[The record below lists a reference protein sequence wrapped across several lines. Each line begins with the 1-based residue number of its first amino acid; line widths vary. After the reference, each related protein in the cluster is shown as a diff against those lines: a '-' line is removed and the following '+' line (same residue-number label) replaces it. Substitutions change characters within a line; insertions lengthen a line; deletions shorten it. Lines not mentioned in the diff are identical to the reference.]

1 LKKYFEI
8 LGLKQDASQEQIQ
21 EAYERLNDTL
31 DPKKND
37 NLDFFIEEYEL
48 VQEAYKILKKEVKKT
63 VEPKQIVA
71 DSIES
76 IFEIYKEYDTAK
88 KIDFLKEIEDK
99 INSGSQ
105 NYKIALNIIC
115 KYESCDNLEQLIQ
128 KLKPRPKEISKEIP
142 KETAKVVSKPAKTSP
157 KKKENSQ
164 KVIAVTDS
172 DTSSTLI
179 DKYNKSPKESKEGVL
194 ALFKVLGSTGNKECL
209 LALHELLGEPL
220 ELDDNLLVMVVQG
233 IVSNPQASDKP
244 SLKEGI
250 GEFGLS
256 KTNPIPVY
264 GTPSNE
270 IYLKQL
276 KTNLGGQIT
285 WKRKGSIKVKGIEKE
300 IDEYLIF
307 DEKGKKIATFFISP
321 YHWKTSKKLPKGF
334 IHVNEVPSNNKKST
348 KRSPTPTIKPAPSKP
363 NNQSKEPALNK
374 KKQTNKVVL
383 ISVISLIVLVLMYLF
398 SLKPEKNSSFPK
410 KTTTKESK
418 VKTIPKKLSDIEI
431 QFKANTDT
439 TSYKLNQTIHLEFT
453 LPQDASSFIPPSFE
467 DFNVIAGPSQNIS
480 STHQSGEYSY
490 NKSYK
495 YELSPKK
502 TGQFVIAPAS
512 IDYMGFTFVTD
523 SIFIKVLPTTR
534 FEKSRKKKLKVT
546 DYSEFYN
553 KLGLKNFNKE
563 DYATALIY
571 FIKATELSPKKGVYH
586 FNVGFAKQYLKAG
599 SGCNDFNK
607 ALKYGYV
614 KAQKVIDSYCKSEK
628 KEEKPIDVTIKGKI
642 VDYRN
647 RIVIGSKIT
656 NKTTGESVSV
666 NFDGEYSLKAKEGD
680 VILFEHVKWKKYPDI
695 ETTFESSFGNII
707 NVKFLTKRK
716 TWSRV
721 TVKKWDPKHK
731 AYSKTITSNY

>member
-1 LKKYFEI
+1 MKKYFDT

-21 EAYERLNDTL
+21 EAYERLSNTL

-48 VQEAYKILKKEVKKT
+48 VQEAYKFLKKEVKKT
-63 VEPKQIVA
+63 PKPKQKAA

-76 IFEIYKEYDTAK
+76 IFETYKKHDSTN
-88 KIDFLKEIEDK
+88 KIDFLKKIEDQ

-128 KLKPRPKEISKEIP
+128 KLEPTPKLI
-142 KETAKVVSKPAKTSP
+142 SKPANTSP
-157 KKKENSQ
+157 KEKENSQ

-179 DKYNKSPKESKEGVL
+179 DKYNKSQKESKEGVL
-194 ALFKVLGSTGNKECL
+194 TLYKVLGSTGNKECL

-220 ELDDNLLVMVVQG
+220 QLDEDLLVMVVQG
-233 IVSNPQASDKP
+233 IASNPQASDKP
-244 SLKEGI
+244 SIKEGK

-264 GTPSNE
+264 GIPSNE

-276 KTNLGGQIT
+276 KTNLGGKIT

-300 IDEYLIF
+300 IDEYLIY

-348 KRSPTPTIKPAPSKP
+348 KSSPKPITKPEPSKP
-363 NNQSKEPALNK
+363 KNQSKEPASNK
-374 KKQTNKVVL
+374 KKNTNKVVL
-383 ISVISLIVLVLMYLF
+383 ISFISLISLVLMYLF
-398 SLKPEKNSSFPK
+398 SLKPEKNSSFPNKTITK
-410 KTTTKESK
+410 KSK
-418 VKTIPKKLSDIEI
+418 VETIPRKLSDIEI

-439 TSYKLNQTIHLEFT
+439 TSYKLNQTIQLEFT
-453 LPQDASSFIPPSFE
+453 LSQDASSFIPPSFE

-480 STHQSGEYSY
+480 NTWQSGKYSY
-490 NKSYK
+490 KKTYK

-512 IDYMGFTFVTD
+512 IDYMGYTFVTD
-523 SIFIKVLPTTR
+523 SIFIKVLPKAR
-534 FEKSRKKKLKVT
+534 AKKRRKKKPKVT
-546 DYSEFYN
+546 YDSKYYN
-553 KLGLKNFNKE
+553 KLGIKNFEKE
-563 DYATALIY
+563 DYQNALIN
-571 FIKATELSPKKGVYH
+571 FRKASELSPKEGVYY
-586 FNVGFAKQYLKAG
+586 FNIGLVKQYLKAG
-599 SGCNDFNK
+599 TGCNDFNK
-607 ALKYGYV
+607 ALKFGYEE
-614 KAQKVIDSYCKSEK
+614 AQKVIDSYCEIEK
-628 KEEKPIDVTIKGKI
+628 EEEKPIYVSIRGKI
-642 VDYRN
+642 IDHKN
-647 RIVIGSKIT
+647 RTEVGAKVT

-680 VILFEHVKWKKYPDI
+680 VILFEHVKWRRFPDI
-695 ETTFESSFGNII
+695 KTTFESSFGNII

-721 TVKKWDPKHK
+721 IVKKWDPKYK
-731 AYSKTITSNY
+731 AYSKTITSKY

>member
-1 LKKYFEI
+1 MKKYFDT

-21 EAYERLNDTL
+21 EAYERLSNTL

-48 VQEAYKILKKEVKKT
+48 VQEAYKFLKKEVKKT
-63 VEPKQIVA
+63 PKPKQIAA

-76 IFEIYKEYDTAK
+76 IFETYKKYDSTNKINFLK
-88 KIDFLKEIEDK
+88 KIEDQL
-99 INSGSQ
+99 NSGSQ
-105 NYKIALNIIC
+105 NYKIVLNIIC

-128 KLKPRPKEISKEIP
+128 KLEPTPKEIP
-142 KETAKVVSKPAKTSP
+142 KETPKLVSKPAKTSP
-157 KKKENSQ
+157 KEKENSQ

-194 ALFKVLGSTGNKECL
+194 TLYKVLGSTGNKECL

-220 ELDDNLLVMVVQG
+220 ELDENLLVMVVQG

-244 SLKEGI
+244 SIKEGK

-264 GTPSNE
+264 GIPSNE

-276 KTNLGGQIT
+276 KTNLGGKIT

-300 IDEYLIF
+300 IDEYLIY

-348 KRSPTPTIKPAPSKP
+348 KSSPKPTTKPEPSKP
-363 NNQSKEPALNK
+363 KNQSKEPASNK
-374 KKQTNKVVL
+374 KKNTNKVVL
-383 ISVISLIVLVLMYLF
+383 ISFISLISLVLMYLF
-398 SLKPEKNSSFPK
+398 SIKPEKNSSFPK
-410 KTTTKESK
+410 KTITKESK

-431 QFKANTDT
+431 QFKANTDKS
-439 TSYKLNQTIHLEFT
+439 SYKFNQTIQLEFT
-453 LPQDASSFIPPSFE
+453 LSQDASSFIPPSFE
-467 DFNVIAGPSQNIS
+467 DFNVLAGPSQNIS
-480 STHQSGEYSY
+480 KTLQSGKYSY
-490 NKSYK
+490 KKTYK

-523 SIFIKVLPTTR
+523 SIFIKVLPKAR
-534 FEKSRKKKLKVT
+534 AKKRRKKKPKVT
-546 DYSEFYN
+546 YDSEYYN
-553 KLGLKNFNKE
+553 KLGLQKFKEE
-563 DYATALIY
+563 DYKNALIN
-571 FIKATELSPKKGVYH
+571 FVKASELDPK
-586 FNVGFAKQYLKAG
+586 VGAYYYSIGIVKTYLDDKVGACYQF
-599 SGCNDFNK
+599 SK
-607 ALKYGYV
+607 ALKYGYIE
-614 KAQKVIDSYCKSEK
+614 AQEVIDSYCKSEK
-628 KEEKPIDVTIKGKI
+628 KEEKPIYVIIKGKI
-642 VDYRN
+642 IDHKN
-647 RIVIGSKIT
+647 RTVVGAKVT

-680 VILFEHVKWKKYPDI
+680 VILFEHVKWKRFPDI
-695 ETTFESSFGNII
+695 KTTFESSFGNII

-721 TVKKWDPKHK
+721 TVKKWDPKYK
-731 AYSKTITSNY
+731 AYSKTITSKY